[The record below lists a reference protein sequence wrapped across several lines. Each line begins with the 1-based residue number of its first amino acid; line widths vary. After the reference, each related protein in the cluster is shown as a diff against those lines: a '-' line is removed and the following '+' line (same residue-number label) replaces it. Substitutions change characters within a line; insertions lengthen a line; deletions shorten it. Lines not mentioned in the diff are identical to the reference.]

1 MDALD
6 AYMSAIKSG
15 VMDTKTKMKLK
26 RQLLELKKEEQKLQ
40 RMVNVAKPAALPD
53 LKRFKISYIYSTWSA
68 NFMVHVNVIHVSQKN
83 YGWIISW
90 RTVYELKIWVVRIN
104 FGIFIFS
111 SSTEKAKT
119 DKASLTFSR
128 LRKPVGNTKP
138 KVIIVLFACI
148 NLFFIY
154 LHKCQSTMFI

>member
-26 RQLLELKKEEQKLQ
+26 RQLLELKKEEQKFQ

-53 LKRFKISYIYSTWSA
+53 LKRFKISYVYLICQLYGSCKCNTWC
-68 NFMVHVNVIHVSQKN
+68 
-83 YGWIISW
+83 
-90 RTVYELKIWVVRIN
+90 TVYELKIWVVRIN

-119 DKASLTFSR
+119 DKAPLTCSR

-154 LHKCQSTMFI
+154 LHEC

>member
-53 LKRFKISYIYSTWSA
+53 LKRFKISYIYLICQLYGSCKCNTCKSE
-68 NFMVHVNVIHVSQKN
+68 N
-83 YGWIISW
+83 YSWIISW
-90 RTVYELKIWVVRIN
+90 CTVYELKIWMVRIN

-138 KVIIVLFACI
+138 KVIIVLFVCI

>member
-53 LKRFKISYIYSTWSA
+53 LKRFKISYVYLICQLYGSCKCNTWC
-68 NFMVHVNVIHVSQKN
+68 K
-83 YGWIISW
+83 
-90 RTVYELKIWVVRIN
+90 VYELKIWVVRIN

-154 LHKCQSTMFI
+154 LHEC

>member
-53 LKRFKISYIYSTWSA
+53 LKRFKISYIYLICQLYGSCKC
-68 NFMVHVNVIHVSQKN
+68 NVSQKN

-90 RTVYELKIWVVRIN
+90 CTVYELKIWVVRIN

-128 LRKPVGNTKP
+128 LRKPVGNTKS
-138 KVIIVLFACI
+138 KVMIVLFVCI

>member
-53 LKRFKISYIYSTWSA
+53 LKRFKISYIYLICQLYGSCKCNTCT
-68 NFMVHVNVIHVSQKN
+68 VSQKN

-90 RTVYELKIWVVRIN
+90 CTVYELKIWVVRNN

-138 KVIIVLFACI
+138 KVIIIFACI

>member
-53 LKRFKISYIYSTWSA
+53 LKRFKISYTHFICQH
-68 NFMVHVNVIHVSQKN
+68 MVHIPVHVYVIHGSKKN
-83 YGWIISW
+83 
-90 RTVYELKIWVVRIN
+90 
-104 FGIFIFS
+104 
-111 SSTEKAKT
+111 
-119 DKASLTFSR
+119 
-128 LRKPVGNTKP
+128 
-138 KVIIVLFACI
+138 
-148 NLFFIY
+148 
-154 LHKCQSTMFI
+154 